1 MHSTTKKLD
10 TEFFALAVIIVVLWS
25 TPPLVSKLW
34 VGSGAFPGFYFGFL
48 RYIFGA
54 VFLIIIIA
62 FQGKIKIFIE
72 LLRTKFYEVL
82 FCSFWLIL
90 MILGQNFSI
99 LFILGSSSSVLLNF
113 NPTLIYLFA
122 PLFFMDEKY
131 AKRKTIGVIISSV
144 GIGVVFMASLEPT
157 STSSITDFIVGNGL
171 GFLSGVAWAGYSLS
185 LKRLF
190 RESEAQEITALNL
203 LVASIILLIISIIT
217 ESFPP
222 IESYTLLSI
231 WGLIVIGIG
240 AAGVAFTLYLMLVQK
255 YGAIHS
261 GNIQFLIPLLSILL
275 AWIFL
280 GEVSI
285 FAIVGG
291 TLCALGVALVSFER
305 SSHLFS

>member
-1 MHSTTKKLD
+1 
-10 TEFFALAVIIVVLWS
+10 
-25 TPPLVSKLW
+25 
-34 VGSGAFPGFYFGFL
+34 
-48 RYIFGA
+48 
-54 VFLIIIIA
+54 
-62 FQGKIKIFIE
+62 
-72 LLRTKFYEVL
+72 
-82 FCSFWLIL
+82 
-90 MILGQNFSI
+90 
-99 LFILGSSSSVLLNF
+99 
-113 NPTLIYLFA
+113 
-122 PLFFMDEKY
+122 MDEKY

-275 AWIFL
+275 AWIL
-280 GEVSI
+280 RI
-285 FAIVGG
+285 
-291 TLCALGVALVSFER
+291 R
-305 SSHLFS
+305 SSIS